1 MTAGK
6 VTAGSFVTTGN
17 AITIADNEITT
28 GSSNADINITPHGT
42 GTVIMDRV
50 TIDDNTISANV
61 SNADLELFGNGTG
74 GVVIDQLKFEGNE
87 VRTTESNANIVL
99 QPSGSGV
106 VSIGTGTVLH
116 TANSDTPTL
125 TSSASDLDHFLIND
139 GGVMKRIAKNNV
151 KLSQFSNDANFAS
164 SASTGFSSSTLA
176 SFPTDVGDSSTVDF
190 SDGEGGGV
198 GTGTT
203 FDPFGVSVV
212 AVFDA
217 NEPRGQIQSSDL
229 GADESHV
236 GA

>member
-1 MTAGK
+1 MVIIVFIKLTK
-6 VTAGSFVTTGN
+6 VVPGL
-17 AITIADNEITT
+17 
-28 GSSNADINITPHGT
+28 
-42 GTVIMDRV
+42 
-50 TIDDNTISANV
+50 NV
-61 SNADLELFGNGTG
+61 
-74 GVVIDQLKFEGNE
+74 
-87 VRTTESNANIVL
+87 
-99 QPSGSGV
+99 P
-106 VSIGTGTVLH
+106 
-116 TANSDTPTL
+116 
-125 TSSASDLDHFLIND
+125 
-139 GGVMKRIAKNNV
+139 
-151 KLSQFSNDANFAS
+151 NFAS